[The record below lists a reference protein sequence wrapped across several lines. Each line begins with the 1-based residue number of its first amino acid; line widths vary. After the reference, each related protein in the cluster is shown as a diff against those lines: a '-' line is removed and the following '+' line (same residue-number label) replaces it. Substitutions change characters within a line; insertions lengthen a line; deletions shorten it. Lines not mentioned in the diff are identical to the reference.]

1 MAQPEEMPMTRN
13 TIECPTCFGDG
24 DMDDG
29 CTSVLCPTCQGCC
42 EVEQCSGC
50 KTMFAAHPDDGS
62 YLKDGLCYD
71 CEQRDIRER
80 ILSLPFTP
88 LEIEEAD
95 YRRDLDR

>member
-1 MAQPEEMPMTRN
+1 
-13 TIECPTCFGDG
+13 
-24 DMDDG
+24 MDDG